1 MAADG
6 AQLTRRKP
14 APAPGDAA
22 AAAAPGTPPPPPAG
36 GAGARAAGATGV
48 GAEGKEKKKETSG
61 RFKKAGRTVLQG
73 VRAIDGLKSIRL
85 SIINVPFRRRL
96 QTFCTALWLFMI
108 PCGTLAM
115 WCITVL
121 ALLWPL
127 TCVPTALY
135 LLFIFSWDKR

>member
-1 MAADG
+1 ME
-6 AQLTRRKP
+6 
-14 APAPGDAA
+14 
-22 AAAAPGTPPPPPAG
+22 
-36 GAGARAAGATGV
+36 
-48 GAEGKEKKKETSG
+48 AEGKKKG

>member
-1 MAADG
+1 MRVG
-6 AQLTRRKP
+6 GRRKGMMMMMMRRRRRRRKM
-14 APAPGDAA
+14 AVKEEAMSLIE
-22 AAAAPGTPPPPPAG
+22 
-36 GAGARAAGATGV
+36 
-48 GAEGKEKKKETSG
+48 AEGKKKKG